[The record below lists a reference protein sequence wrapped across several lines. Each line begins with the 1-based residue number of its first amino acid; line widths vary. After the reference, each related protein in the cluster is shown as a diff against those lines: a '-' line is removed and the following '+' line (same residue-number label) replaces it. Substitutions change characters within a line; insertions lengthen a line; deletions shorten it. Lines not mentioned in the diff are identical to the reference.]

1 MGQAKIDDLNEHATA
16 AQKKAQE
23 AAAQATNDA
32 TAAAKQALAAEAAAT
47 HAKKVEDEQKK
58 IVAETSANAAKQK
71 AAAEAAKA
79 KADKLNEIAGEATK
93 KLNDEKKHQEEVA
106 AAAEIKEK
114 ANEKTVAAKNKE
126 AAKIQAEADKTV
138 AEANRK
144 KAAAEG
150 MITKIDNAHCSKHA
164 GCKGLDGYCCPTL
177 DFAKMHLGSA
187 KLSGP
192 VLGCCGAATELNIAT
207 PTELADVGDQS
218 TEFEG
223 FGASAML
230 LSALCGSALTMAA
243 LRISKRKEEQGAS
256 YQTM

>member
-1 MGQAKIDDLNEHATA
+1 MG
-16 AQKKAQE
+16 
-23 AAAQATNDA
+23 
-32 TAAAKQALAAEAAAT
+32 
-47 HAKKVEDEQKK
+47 KK
-58 IVAETSANAAKQK
+58 IVAATSATAAKDK

-79 KADKLNEIAGEATK
+79 KADKLNEVAGEATK

-106 AAAEIKEK
+106 E
-114 ANEKTVAAKNKE
+114 
-126 AAKIQAEADKTV
+126 IQAEADKTV

-192 VLGCCGAATELNIAT
+192 VLGCCGTATELNIET
-207 PTELADVGDQS
+207 PAELADVGDQN
-218 TEFEG
+218 TESDG
-223 FGASAML
+223 FVASAML